1 MFVRF
6 VIHIKFLSALQLYIV
21 NKKGTGIND
30 PSPLNFVD
38 ESRLI

>member
-1 MFVRF
+1 
-6 VIHIKFLSALQLYIV
+6 LQLYIV